1 MPPPPHP
8 IASEFVPAV
17 EALPTA
23 LRRVLDAEL
32 RSGNMIVAVDHGFPA
47 PLVGAVIRLRFLP
60 SPARKAAGVIS
71 CAFPDGD
78 RSAGYRDE
86 HARFFVLGPPAM
98 ARAAAAAAAAAGA
111 GTRDK
116 AQPPVSY
123 HFEAMPRSDASE
135 RAALEKRLL
144 AGGAHDWR
152 DVQALAALG
161 SPKARR
167 VLSAAFKA
175 AKPELAMAIL
185 RYAPE
190 VVTDAQRAAAI
201 TRALEEAGF
210 FGELSAA
217 LDQAAMFHPPAV
229 EAALWRGVREREGAV
244 AVHFAALLCFIHGK
258 ANEPFDNDQRPWFL
272 RFHTENRA
280 ERAAMVAELE
290 QKLGLD
296 TSTPEARLS
305 CFLDRFSPGIAGLAR
320 EIRAAMRVRLP
331 GATELVYD
339 NYNALVIGYG
349 PSEKTAEAI
358 FSIAVYPRW
367 VTLFFLQ
374 GAGLADPQGL
384 LKGSGSTAR
393 HLVLESAADLDQP
406 GLKKLMADAVKSAA
420 TPIGGK
426 KSGGGGLVI
435 KSVSAKQ
442 RPRRPGARGASA

>member
-1 MPPPPHP
+1 MPSPPKS
-8 IASEFVPAV
+8 IAPEFLPAV

-32 RSGNMIVAVDHGFPA
+32 RGGNTIVAVDHGFPA

-60 SPARKAAGVIS
+60 SPARRAAGVLS

-86 HARFFVLGPPAM
+86 HARFFVLGPPAV
-98 ARAAAAAAAAAGA
+98 ARAAAAAAASAGSPS
-111 GTRDK
+111 TRDR
-116 AQPPVSY
+116 APSPVSY

-135 RAALEKRLL
+135 RAALEKHLL
-144 AGGAHDWR
+144 ANGAKDWR

-167 VLSAAFKA
+167 VLSAAFKGA
-175 AKPELAMAIL
+175 NPELAMAIL

-190 VVTDAQRAAAI
+190 VATDAERAAAI

-217 LDQAAMFHPPAV
+217 LDQAAMFHPPEV

-258 ANEPFDNDQRPWFL
+258 ASEPFDNEQRPWFL
-272 RFHTENRA
+272 RFHTENRE
-280 ERAAMVAELE
+280 ERAAMVAELQ
-290 QKLGLD
+290 QKLGLE
-296 TSTPEARLS
+296 TSSPEARLAA
-305 CFLDRFSPGIAGLAR
+305 FLDKYSPAIAKLAR
-320 EIRAAMRVRLP
+320 EVRAKMQERLP
-331 GATELVYD
+331 GAVELVYD

-349 PSEKTAEAI
+349 PSEKTSEGI
-358 FSIAVYPRW
+358 FSIALYPRW

-384 LKGSGSTAR
+384 LKGSGSGVR
-393 HLVLESAADLDQP
+393 HIVLESAADLDQP
-406 GLKKLMADAVKSAA
+406 GVRKLMAEALKSAV
-420 TPIGGK
+420 TPIGR
-426 KSGGGGLVI
+426 KSAGGLVI